1 MRDLCEAQKVRKSIL
16 WSKDFNKE
24 NYNII
29 NHESFLLWE
38 VRKDC
43 NKIPT
48 SCQSCLSFMGLD
60 GAGIFSTCWKKE
72 FMDKGGNP
80 CIPSQEHLE
89 WLNGSKI
96 FQVFPRQD
104 SRCIFTRLGLRLLG
118 FALYIS
124 FHFPT
129 RPSMWGLQTGIEHDW
144 RRTEGTK
151 WCHMIVINKTKFS
164 TKQ

>member
-80 CIPSQEHLE
+80 CIPSQALKTAERLQ
-89 WLNGSKI
+89 GIPRISKAR
-96 FQVFPRQD
+96 FQVHLYQTWPSSSWVCLVYLFSFPHQTVHVRSTNRDWTWLKKDRRYKMMSYDCYKQNE
-104 SRCIFTRLGLRLLG
+104 IF
-118 FALYIS
+118 
-124 FHFPT
+124 
-129 RPSMWGLQTGIEHDW
+129 
-144 RRTEGTK
+144 
-151 WCHMIVINKTKFS
+151 N
-164 TKQ
+164 